1 MTITKPKSKTKNMLL
16 LALIST
22 TFILSVVSY
31 AIPLQSQQAFGQG
44 AFQIEDNDQS
54 SPQLTIEET
63 NNNTNQTETT
73 PTTDNNNQKIILGE
87 ITIPITSDT
96 QLSLEIPD
104 SKITVEPN
112 K

>member
-1 MTITKPKSKTKNMLL
+1 MLTSIKTKNIVI
-16 LALIST
+16 LALVS
-22 TFILSVVSY
+22 TFILSALSSSMQYQVL
-31 AIPLQSQQAFGQG
+31 AQGFFQS
-44 AFQIEDNDQS
+44 ER
-54 SPQLTIEET
+54 
-63 NNNTNQTETT
+63 NQTASASSIATEEENDTNALT
-73 PTTDNNNQKIILGE
+73 QASTEDQKIILGD